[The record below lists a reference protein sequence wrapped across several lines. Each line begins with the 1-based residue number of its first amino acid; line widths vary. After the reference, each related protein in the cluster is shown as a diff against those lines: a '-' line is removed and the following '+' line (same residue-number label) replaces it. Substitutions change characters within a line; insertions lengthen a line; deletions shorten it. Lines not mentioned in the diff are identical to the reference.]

1 MLLAKKLSQRI
12 FRVAWSPTRNR
23 FIASDDGGNDLGVS
37 VDRENAIGSAVR
49 EAGRASRDGCRV
61 VVMVEQQN
69 GKFRKEYIAEAVRR

>member
-1 MLLAKKLSQRI
+1 MVAPKRVPERI
-12 FRVAWSPTRNR
+12 FRVAWSAVRRR
-23 FIASDDGGNDLGVS
+23 FVATDEEGNDLGVS

-69 GKFRKEYIAEAVRR
+69 GKLRKEYVAEALRR